1 MPQPKRPRHVL
12 APWAVASIAVLFV
25 LVVTPAIAKA
35 EGDDEAQCLK
45 PEPPPTQE
53 KPPTQEGLP
62 RPLQALVFNGDV
74 TVGGSAPSRQGYT
87 ITARIGRYWE
97 STAVPVGVG
106 GGCGNMRYEHFIV
119 APPEELDLLGS
130 QITFWLNGQVQS
142 YDVDQLYVRKDL
154 RYALD
159 DVITPT
165 WTFPILRR
173 VDLEFPAL
181 PDDYRPDGSLP
192 PTGGTSPSKPMLA
205 VFLLLGSLA
214 TLSGLVAA
222 RRW

>member
-1 MPQPKRPRHVL
+1 MPQPNRPRHVL
-12 APWAVASIAVLFV
+12 TPWAVASIAALFV
-25 LVVTPAIAKA
+25 LVVAPAIATA
-35 EGDDEAQCLK
+35 QSNDEAQCLK
-45 PEPPPTQE
+45 PEAPQPQESPPIETL
-53 KPPTQEGLP
+53 PPLLKTV
-62 RPLQALVFNGDV
+62 VFNGDV
-74 TVGGSAPSRQGYT
+74 TIGGREPARQGYT
-87 ITARIGRYWE
+87 ITATIGRHWE
-97 STAVPVGVG
+97 STAVPVGYG
-106 GGCGNMRYEHFIV
+106 EGCGDMRYTNLIV
-119 APPEELDLLGS
+119 APPEELDLIGS

-159 DVITPT
+159 DVITPK
-165 WTFPILRR
+165 WTFPILRH

-214 TLSGLVAA
+214 TISGLVAA